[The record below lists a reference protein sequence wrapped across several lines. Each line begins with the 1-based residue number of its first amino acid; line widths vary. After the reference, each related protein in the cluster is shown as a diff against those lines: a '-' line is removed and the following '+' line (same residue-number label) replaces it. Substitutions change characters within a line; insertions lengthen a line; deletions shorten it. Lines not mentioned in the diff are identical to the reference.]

1 MRDTKL
7 TIWWMRTLGVVL
19 ALGGSAIGQQAAA
32 SVSAGKCSEGTLFGD
47 YGAQIEGTLLAPN
60 WQLRTMAIIH
70 FDGSGDMTYLHYRV
84 SNGKPVTP
92 DWVPDT
98 GTYSV
103 NPDCTASATFHGP
116 IPTHLVVTNDG
127 KDFRGVVDGDAIT
140 LVGSRVR

>member
-7 TIWWMRTLGVVL
+7 TIWWMVTLGVVL
-19 ALGGSAIGQQAAA
+19 AFGGSAIGQQAAA
-32 SVSAGKCSEGTLFGD
+32 SVSGAKCSDRTLFGD

-60 WQLRTMAIIH
+60 WQLRTMAMIH
-70 FDGSGDMTYLHYRV
+70 FDGSGGMTYVHYRV
-84 SNGKPVTP
+84 INGTPVTP

-103 NPDCTASATFHGP
+103 NPDCTASATFDGP
-116 IPTHLVVTNDG
+116 IPIHLVVTNDG